1 MMEPIK
7 NCEHCAFYVETKSP
21 ISDGFCYAR
30 KSSPQP
36 VRKWFTKC
44 KFWVEKEG
52 NKNDPQS

>member
-1 MMEPIK
+1 MMEPIR

-30 KSSPQP
+30 KSNPQP

-52 NKNDPQS
+52 GEQNE

>member
-1 MMEPIK
+1 MEPIR

-30 KSSPQP
+30 KSNPQP

-44 KFWVEKEG
+44 KFWSERSE
-52 NKNDPQS
+52 DDTQSRSQ

>member
-1 MMEPIK
+1 MMEQK
-7 NCEHCAFYVETKSP
+7 KDCEHCAFYVETKSF

-30 KSSPQP
+30 KSNPQP

-52 NKNDPQS
+52 GKQNE